1 MNYIT
6 AYNTCD
12 GASGKINQDALG
24 IQTAQYCGYEYILF
38 AVCDG
43 VGGLEEGEKASSYII
58 EMLCEWFQ
66 TDFSVLLR
74 KKSSILEIRKNL
86 DQKLHYY
93 NDCLNRYAD
102 SHMISLGT
110 TVTAV
115 LTVPSENKIIAVN
128 VGDSRLYKITS
139 NQIEIV
145 THDHSVVGDKIRR
158 GIISEEKAAF
168 DPKQNQI
175 TKCIGAGFD
184 DSIYDFHILEYQK
197 ECCYLLC
204 TDGFRK
210 KITREEIFRSLNPDT
225 NRTQKEIK
233 ANLAH
238 LMDLNIKRN
247 ETDNITAVIVK
258 ILS

>member
-1 MNYIT
+1 MSYIT
-6 AYNTCD
+6 AYTTND
-12 GASGKINQDALG
+12 GTSGKMNQDALG
-24 IQTAQYCGYEYILF
+24 IQTARYHGLEYIFF

-43 VGGLEEGEKASSYII
+43 VGGLEEGEKASSYIT

-66 TDFSVLLR
+66 TSFSALLR
-74 KKSSILEIRKNL
+74 KKSSFLEIRRNF
-86 DQKLHYY
+86 DDKLHYY
-93 NDCLNRYAD
+93 NDCLNRYA
-102 SHMISLGT
+102 SNKMISLGT

-115 LTVPSENKIIAVN
+115 VTVPSENKILVVN
-128 VGDSRLYKITS
+128 VGDSRLYKITPDDIS
-139 NQIEIV
+139 II
-145 THDHSVVGDKIRR
+145 THDHSVVGEKIRK
-158 GIISEEKAAF
+158 GIISEENAAL

-184 DSIYDFHILEYQK
+184 DSLYDFYILDYQR

-210 KITREEIFRSLNPDT
+210 KITREEIFSFLNPGINTTENDLKT
-225 NRTQKEIK
+225 NLK
-233 ANLAH
+233 H
-238 LMDLNIKRN
+238 LVDMNIQRN